1 MRHVTGHS
9 AAAERP
15 YLLITLAFVGFLG
28 CAALIA
34 GTLAAQTVVPDYN
47 WISDTINDLAAG
59 EGEIVMDVSLYGFAA
74 GLLAVSLASA
84 HAHLGGKGWS
94 TGVLSFALLAA
105 LVIIVGA
112 RNEYGDSDHDGVVI
126 HIYLVYGL
134 GLLFA
139 LAPACM
145 ASALGE
151 YHGWARRILICLT
164 GAWEILCPIFLLV
177 PTGIDGLIERALGL
191 IACGM
196 IGTFSA
202 VFFLRGKESTQR
214 LFEA

>member
-9 AAAERP
+9 AAGEQP
-15 YLLITLAFVGFLG
+15 YLLMTLALVGFLG
-28 CAALIA
+28 CAALIV

-47 WISDTINDLAAG
+47 WISDTISDLAAG

-74 GLLAVSLASA
+74 GLFAVSLAAA

-94 TGVLSFALLAA
+94 MGVLSFALLAA

-134 GLLFA
+134 GALFA

-145 ASALGE
+145 ASAIGE
-151 YHGWARRILICLT
+151 YHDWARRALIGLT
-164 GAWEILCPIFLLV
+164 VGWVILCPIFLLV
-177 PTGIDGLIERALGL
+177 PPGIDGLIERALGL

-196 IGTFSA
+196 TGTLCA
-202 VFFLRGKESTQR
+202 VFFLRGKEPAYR
-214 LFEA
+214 RFEA